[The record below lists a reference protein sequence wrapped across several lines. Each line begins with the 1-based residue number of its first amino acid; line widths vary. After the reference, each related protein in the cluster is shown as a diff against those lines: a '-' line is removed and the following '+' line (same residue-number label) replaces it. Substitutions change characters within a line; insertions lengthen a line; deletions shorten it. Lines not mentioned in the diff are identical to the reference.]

1 MNLGHIFI
9 CRVHIIF
16 ILSVF
21 YSFHGLRRT
30 QQTGQLRPHGFSL
43 RKLRDGKP
51 WGSTRSQIGLLPM
64 YGSSFLSWW
73 SSSALT
79 QRPYAW
85 ISLKI
90 PYCCCCCCFL
100 VRGVEL
106 NLQLLKSLRQPQRSY
121 LHLNDSALSARQ
133 SLAIGL
139 ATNCSATFR
148 QFFIF
153 SVAFFKLF
161 FTFFATFTTFRKKS
175 QLISSQHR
183 APTLVLC
190 PQIRQIPLDPKKP
203 IWNPPIGHKVDL
215 ASLKASAKWPIYLQS
230 VLILCKSKL
239 HENPE
244 MSPAP
249 W

>member
-30 QQTGQLRPHGFSL
+30 QQTGQLSPHGFSL
-43 RKLRDGKP
+43 RKLRNGKP

-90 PYCCCCCCFL
+90 PYCCCCFL

-106 NLQLLKSLRQPQRSY
+106 NLQLLKSLWQPQRSY

-161 FTFFATFTTFRKKS
+161 FTFLATFTTFRKKS

-183 APTLVLC
+183 APTLV
-190 PQIRQIPLDPKKP
+190 
-203 IWNPPIGHKVDL
+203 
-215 ASLKASAKWPIYLQS
+215 
-230 VLILCKSKL
+230 
-239 HENPE
+239 
-244 MSPAP
+244 
-249 W
+249 